1 VIVDRENSGTFVVG
15 AVLVTIG
22 AALLLDRM
30 GVLPWTGQW
39 SVWPLLLI
47 GYGVVNLAES
57 PWRGTRGLFPIALGL
72 WLWATQAGWLEFRTS
87 WPLIFVMLGLAVMWQ
102 TWAAPADAAD
112 RVLDPRRRRHRS
124 PLVGFAIVAAILA
137 ATTIDAGHYGFRT
150 DTSAAASEPS
160 GNRLRVMAMMSQ
172 ATRTPTQ
179 SFTGAD
185 VVTVMGESTIDL
197 RQASVADGE
206 DVTIDLFGMMGS
218 IVIRVPA
225 GWTVDNRAFPVMAQI
240 VDRRGLPE
248 PAPRVRN
255 RGRGRDDDWV
265 SGSNGAN
272 GANGSKG
279 AKGAKGANGSPSAA
293 GEPLAPSA
301 PLEPLAPL
309 APLEPVKPHRLV
321 LTGFITMGNVVIR

>member
-1 VIVDRENSGTFVVG
+1 MDRENSGTFVVG

-57 PWRGTRGLFPIALGL
+57 PWRGTRGIFPIALGL
-72 WLWATQAGWLEFRTS
+72 WLWAAQAGWLEFRTS

-137 ATTIDAGHYGFRT
+137 ATTIDAGHFGFRT
-150 DTSAAASEPS
+150 DTSASAAASEPS

-179 SFTGAD
+179 FKGAD
-185 VVTVMGESTIDL
+185 VVTVMGQSTIDL

-225 GWTVDNRAFPVMAQI
+225 GWTVDNRAFPVMGQI

-248 PAPRVRN
+248 PPPRLRS
-255 RGRGRDDDWV
+255 RGRTRDDDWV
-265 SGSNGAN
+265 SGSS
-272 GANGSKG
+272 GANGS
-279 AKGAKGANGSPSAA
+279 NGSSSAA
-293 GEPLAPSA
+293 GEPVA
-301 PLEPLAPL
+301 PLEPL

-321 LTGFITMGNVVIR
+321 LTGFITMGDVVIR